1 MAHINKGDIP
11 GAAGCEKWKNPGK
24 FAHNISAILAL

>member
-11 GAAGCEKWKNPGK
+11 GAAVRERWKNPGK
-24 FAHNISAILAL
+24 SAHNVSAVLAL

>member
-11 GAAGCEKWKNPGK
+11 WPAVREKWKNPGK
-24 FAHNISAILAL
+24 FAHNVSTVLAL